1 MSLHSIYISIIFD
14 FAKKVL
20 MDEVKVKL
28 SGFYLGFRYLHES
41 ILRPFGN
48 PQRAVR

>member
-28 SGFYLGFRYLHES
+28 SGFYLGFGYFHKS
-41 ILRPFGN
+41 ILPPCGN
-48 PQRAVR
+48 PQRAMR

>member
-28 SGFYLGFRYLHES
+28 SGFYLGFRYFHES
-41 ILRPFGN
+41 ILP
-48 PQRAVR
+48 P

>member
-28 SGFYLGFRYLHES
+28 SGFYLGFRYFHES
-41 ILRPFGN
+41 ILRGN